1 MIDIEKSKK
10 ELINYVDMIEIDTS
24 EIERKIYHTFRVM
37 NNCKKIANMLR
48 LPNEQINLAQLIG
61 LLHDIGRFEQYKIY
75 NKSVGIESSNKDIK
89 FDHGKVGVE
98 ILKKDNYIRK
108 YIEDDQYDKII
119 FTAICE
125 HNKYEISKGLS
136 KEEELFCKII
146 KDADKLDI
154 FYESVYIFWQKKN
167 QIKEI
172 ESGKLSSKM
181 LQDFYN
187 YKLSN
192 KQNEVNKIDEI
203 LKIASFIYDINFK
216 CSFEILKENNNINK
230 MIDRFDYKLPQTK
243 QDMEKIKE
251 IVNKYVI
258 EKTK

>member
-1 MIDIEKSKK
+1 M
-10 ELINYVDMIEIDTS
+10 
-24 EIERKIYHTFRVM
+24 
-37 NNCKKIANMLR
+37 
-48 LPNEQINLAQLIG
+48 
-61 LLHDIGRFEQYKIY
+61 YK
-75 NKSVGIESSNKDIK
+75 D
-89 FDHGKVGVE
+89 
-98 ILKKDNYIRK
+98 
-108 YIEDDQYDKII
+108 
-119 FTAICE
+119 
-125 HNKYEISKGLS
+125 EISKGLS

-146 KDADKLDI
+146 KDADTLDI